1 MFDRINTMII
11 DTMSK
16 EEVHQIIENNKKD
29 FFEEIR
35 ELTELIKDGKD
46 KESII
51 HNITKSCK
59 KELADVIVRTI
70 DRNLRPFEETSFIR
84 EMDDSLFTSRLDYCI
99 NNIILIQETDETV
112 CSETGLDEKEIDI
125 FITMLNTV
133 CNWIV
138 LKRHSNTRF
147 SEENKEVFRFSD
159 EKTRILWNSIYENR
173 KDLKEAFEMEN
184 LSVSREIKRDLDRVL
199 DVFLKIANLGN
210 E

>member
-16 EEVHQIIENNKKD
+16 EEVHQIIENNKKE

-84 EMDDSLFTSRLDYCI
+84 EMDDSLFTSRLNYCI
-99 NNIILIQETDETV
+99 NNIILIQETDEIV

-125 FITMLNTV
+125 FITMLNTA

-159 EKTRILWNSIYENR
+159 EKTRILWNSVYENR

-199 DVFLKIANLGN
+199 DVFLKIASLGD